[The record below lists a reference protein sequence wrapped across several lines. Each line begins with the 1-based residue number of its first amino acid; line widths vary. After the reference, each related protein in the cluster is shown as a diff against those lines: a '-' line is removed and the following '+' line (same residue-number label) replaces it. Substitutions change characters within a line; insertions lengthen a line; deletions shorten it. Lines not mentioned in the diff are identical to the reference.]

1 MRGSRGLGFVFA
13 VWCVMVS
20 GGQAWAV
27 NKCVGA
33 DGRVTYTDG
42 PCGAGSEGSR
52 VNTLPPPSA
61 RDQAEARQRAEQ
73 MVQDVKRIET
83 RQASEAAERRWR
95 SEMEQAAEAE
105 QQRRAQREAQRQAA
119 AQEESRRLLLVR
131 PGPLVPYHPHP
142 VPPPP
147 RPTKPV
153 DETRSAQMRGYP
165 PIR

>member
-13 VWCVMVS
+13 VWCLMAS

-52 VNTLPPPSA
+52 VNTLPPPSV
-61 RDQAEARQRAEQ
+61 RDQAEARRRAEQ
-73 MVQDVKRIET
+73 MVQDVNRIET
-83 RQASEAAERRWR
+83 RQASEAAERRR
-95 SEMEQAAEAE
+95 RVEMEQAAEAE

-119 AQEESRRLLLVR
+119 QEESQRLLVIR
-131 PGPLVPYHPHP
+131 PGPLVPHHPHP
-142 VPPPP
+142 APPPP
-147 RPTKPV
+147 RPAKPV